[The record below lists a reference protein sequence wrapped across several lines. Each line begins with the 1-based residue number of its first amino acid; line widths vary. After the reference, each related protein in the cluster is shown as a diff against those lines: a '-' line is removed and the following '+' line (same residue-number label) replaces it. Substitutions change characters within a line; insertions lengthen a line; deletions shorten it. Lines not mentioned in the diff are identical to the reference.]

1 MSDSMADSESDPE
14 EGEGVTVSVSPNG
27 QATIPKEFRE
37 KLGIDTPGK
46 VTFRETADGA
56 IVVERV
62 PTAEEMQGFAA
73 QSGDATTETPASELL
88 REKRAAEKRERRSE

>member
-1 MSDSMADSESDPE
+1 MSDPVIDDES
-14 EGEGVTVSVSPNG
+14 GRGGGGSVTVSVSPNG

-46 VTFRETADGA
+46 VTFRETEDGT

-73 QSGDATTETPASELL
+73 QSGDPTTETPASELL
-88 REKRAAEKRERRSE
+88 REKRTAEKRERRSE